1 MTTEDEKESRY
12 RRHGRHSLIPAG
24 VLIGLGVGLL
34 AGYPGPGVLIGLGLG
49 FLGSAFMN
57 PAGTLKADAAV
68 PAPAPQPR
76 WIFALLGIFFIVI
89 GIGIV
94 WAPPNYWPYLIAVL
108 LILLGCWFLVRGFVK
123 QS

>member
-1 MTTEDEKESRY
+1 MTTEEAKDYRY

-34 AGYPGPGVLIGLGLG
+34 TGYPGPGVLIGLGLG

-57 PAGTLKADAAV
+57 PAGSAKTDAAV
-68 PAPAPQPR
+68 PAPAWQPR
-76 WIFALLGIFFIVI
+76 WIIALLGIFFIVI

-94 WAPPNYWPYLIAVL
+94 WAPVNYWPYIIAIL
-108 LILLGCWFLVRGFVK
+108 LILLGCWFLVRGVVR